1 MTSNSVCCILLRSR
15 AQIGRVTGQR
25 ELLTE
30 QEEEMGSGASSWML
44 VEHLMRNLDRAVNSK
59 LQAICCGSIL
69 TCLHLKLCYLLE
81 GEVAVGAACPL
92 SRVVAPSC

>member
-1 MTSNSVCCILLRSR
+1 M
-15 AQIGRVTGQR
+15 GRVTGQR

-59 LQAICCGSIL
+59 LQAICCGSVL
-69 TCLHLKLCYLLE
+69 TCLHLELCLLE
-81 GEVAVGAACPL
+81 GEGSSVPCNCSAHRPV
-92 SRVVAPSC
+92 RE

>member
-1 MTSNSVCCILLRSR
+1 M
-15 AQIGRVTGQR
+15 GRVTGQR

-59 LQAICCGSIL
+59 LQAICCGSVL
-69 TCLHLKLCYLLE
+69 TCLHLELCYLLE
-81 GEVAVGAACPL
+81 GEVAVGAVCPL